1 MQSSQA
7 TQATSRRGRRG
18 RFRLSATAAAAVG
31 RFFLGGLAAAAL
43 IAAGAFIVV
52 SRNAVSEA
60 TRNAQEIAA
69 IDGHGIVEPALSD
82 ALLAGDPAAH
92 RAFDD
97 IVHNRILTSRV
108 VRVKLWT
115 QAGRVVYSD
124 ASQLEGQV
132 FPLEPN
138 ELNTVRQGRVVAQ
151 VSNLSKPEN
160 QYEHGF
166 GQLLEVY
173 VPVRA
178 PGGELLAFETYHD
191 YSSVVDDQQR
201 IWSTFFPVIVG
212 GIVLLFAVQLPLAWR
227 LASRLEES
235 RRQGEEH
242 LQRALDASTSERRR
256 IARDLHD
263 GVVQNLAGVAFSLS
277 AAADQPGAGAVAV
290 ELREGALVARQ
301 AAQDLRSLIVDI
313 APPNLEGA
321 RLESALADLLAPLEK
336 AGVSTDLSADGLEL
350 LTADEA
356 AVLYRSAQEALR
368 NVASHSGAT
377 EVAVRAAASAEE
389 ARVEVRDNGKGFTAD
404 EVMEQQRRGHV
415 GLAML
420 RSLVDDA
427 GGTLTVRSEGGGSI
441 IVVSLGRPGA

>member
-1 MQSSQA
+1 MQTTKA
-7 TQATSRRGRRG
+7 RTVAPRRG
-18 RFRLSATAAAAVG
+18 RFRLSRTALAAVG
-31 RFFLGGLAAAAL
+31 RFFVGGLAAAAL

-82 ALLAGDPAAH
+82 ALLAGDPQAH

-97 IVHNRILTSRV
+97 IVRNRILTARV

-115 QAGRVVYSD
+115 LGGRVVYSD
-124 ASQLEGQV
+124 AAALEGQV
-132 FPLEPN
+132 FPLEPD
-138 ELNTVRQGRVVAQ
+138 ELSTIRQGRVVAQ

-160 QYEHGF
+160 QNERGF
-166 GQLLEVY
+166 GRLLEVY
-173 VPVRA
+173 VPVHA

-235 RRQGEEH
+235 RRQSEEH

-301 AAQDLRSLIVDI
+301 AAQELRSLIVDI

-321 RLESALADLLAPLEK
+321 RLEGALADLLAPLDA
-336 AGVSTDLSADGLEL
+336 AGVSTELSAAGLER
-350 LTADEA
+350 LTAEEA
-356 AVLYRSAQEALR
+356 AILYRGAQEALR
-368 NVASHSGAT
+368 NAAAHSGAT
-377 EVAVRAAASAEE
+377 QVAVRASATEAE
-389 ARVEVRDNGKGFTAD
+389 ARVEVRDNGRGFTAD
-404 EVMEQQRRGHV
+404 EVFERQRGGHV

-420 RSLVDDA
+420 KSLVDDA
-427 GGTLTVRSEGGGSI
+427 GGTLTVRSEEGGSI
-441 IVVSLGRPGA
+441 IVVSLGRGG